1 MDDTQATASR
11 GTEHPD
17 MLWHSYHHSNAGQP
31 LQPSAMHLSHSSAP
45 MAPTHYHGRSAS
57 RGFPDMP
64 ASPHLS
70 MQVLPPIYA
79 ERVLCSFEVVYDLN
93 PYEESDL
100 MHRRKAGSIPTFCLP
115 LKSFI
120 VSLHPSVA
128 PFPLSPTLS
137 RPFLHA
143 LCLRHSLARTRTHP
157 HSSTRA
163 VQTNMFL
170 CTNTPGSRICC
181 PGRRGLPA
189 TAAAAA
195 AVF

>member
-1 MDDTQATASR
+1 MTPRRQHHAELSTLTCCGIPTTTA
-11 GTEHPD
+11 
-17 MLWHSYHHSNAGQP
+17 MLANHCSHQPCTSPTALHRWHRHITMVVQLVEVFRTCLRAHIFQC
-31 LQPSAMHLSHSSAP
+31 
-45 MAPTHYHGRSAS
+45 R
-57 RGFPDMP
+57 FF
-64 ASPHLS
+64 
-70 MQVLPPIYA
+70 PPIYA
-79 ERVLCSFEVVYDLN
+79 ESVLCFFEVVYDLN

-157 HSSTRA
+157 YSSTRA